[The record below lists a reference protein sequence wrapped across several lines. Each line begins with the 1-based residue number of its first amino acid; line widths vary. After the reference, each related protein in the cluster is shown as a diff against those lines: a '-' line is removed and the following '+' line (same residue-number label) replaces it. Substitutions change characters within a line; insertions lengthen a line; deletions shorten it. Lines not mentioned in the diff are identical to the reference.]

1 MRTFLKEIAF
11 LGDDEF
17 VTTGSDC
24 GNAFVWEKNT
34 GNLVQL
40 LEADESVVN
49 GGICS
54 FYIYILIKTSF
65 FLTCVF

>member
-1 MRTFLKEIAF
+1 MKEIAF

-24 GNAFVWEKNT
+24 GNAFVWEKKT
-34 GNLVQL
+34 GKLVQL

-49 GGICS
+49 GGKHI
-54 FYIYILIKTSF
+54 
-65 FLTCVF
+65 